1 MSSGRQ
7 RWNDLSPARRR
18 LVVAVGVLD
27 AGLRAW
33 ALLDLKNR
41 PAEEVKGPKAL
52 WGLALTVVSSAGV
65 LPTAYLLLGRREHR
79 HLLPLD

>member
-7 RWNDLSPARRR
+7 RWNDLSPTRRG
-18 LVVAVGVLD
+18 LVVAVGLLD

-33 ALLDLKNR
+33 ALVDLKNR
-41 PAEEVKGPKAL
+41 PADEVIGPKAV

-65 LPTAYLLLGRREHR
+65 LPTAYLLLGRRHR

>member
-7 RWNDLSPARRR
+7 QWNDLSPTRRR

-33 ALLDLKNR
+33 ALVDLKNR
-41 PAEEVKGPKAL
+41 PADEVNGPKAV
-52 WGLALTVVSSAGV
+52 WGLALTVVGSAGL
-65 LPTAYLLLGRREHR
+65 LPAAYLLLGRRR
-79 HLLPLD
+79 RGLLPFD

>member
-7 RWNDLSPARRR
+7 RWNDLSPTRRR
-18 LVVAVGVLD
+18 LVVALGVVD

-33 ALLDLKNR
+33 ALVDLKNR
-41 PAEEVKGPKAL
+41 SADQVNGPKAL

-65 LPTAYLLLGRREHR
+65 LPTAYLVLGRRHR
-79 HLLPLD
+79 HVLPFD

>member
-7 RWNDLSPARRR
+7 RWNDLSPTRRA
-18 LVVAVGVLD
+18 LVVTLGVLD

-33 ALLDLKNR
+33 ALVDLKNR
-41 PAEEVKGPKAL
+41 PADEVNGPKAA

-65 LPTAYLLLGRREHR
+65 LPTAYLLLGRRHR